1 MSNTAMMMSFPLYLG
16 FWEMKERPWIS
27 SFGIA
32 PRKRSVEG
40 GGIESEEG
48 IAFMGEIRPLADLG
62 ERLNADALV
71 LVVADTLDNRGFL
84 LIRWLDSGLREC
96 IRAE

>member
-1 MSNTAMMMSFPLYLG
+1 
-16 FWEMKERPWIS
+16 
-27 SFGIA
+27 
-32 PRKRSVEG
+32 VEG

-48 IAFMGEIRPLADLG
+48 IAFKGETRPLADLG
-62 ERLNADALV
+62 EQLNAALV
-71 LVVADTLDNRGFL
+71 LVVADTLDNKGFL